1 MAQKV
6 DTQRLRPSFAP
17 RTLAE
22 IVLLTELQGKI

>member
-1 MAQKV
+1 MVQK
-6 DTQRLRPSFAP
+6 TYTKTLRASFAP